1 MQGGSTVPVNK
12 KAVVNAV
19 DEAKTTSKK
28 RRFSQ
33 SVELVLA
40 LRDID
45 IKKPENRINE
55 IIELPNLPSQDVK
68 VAVFATGDL
77 ALRARSAGADQVYGK
92 EILDD
97 LVNDKKKARNLVRG
111 IDFFIA
117 ETSLMPLVGR
127 VLGPILGPRGGMP
140 TPIPPTAPIDALIE
154 QRRRTVRLRV
164 RSQLS
169 AQCKVGAEEMDSEAI
184 ADNIQAVFDRVERR
198 LEKGLKNIRGA
209 YVKTTMGPPAKIAL
223 EG

>member
-1 MQGGSTVPVNK
+1 MSVNK
-12 KAVVNAV
+12 DKIVKAVDA
-19 DEAKTTSKK
+19 AKNNSRK
-28 RRFSQ
+28 RKFTQ

-55 IIELPNLPSQDVK
+55 IIELPYPPSREVK

-77 ALRARSAGADQVYGK
+77 AVRARNAGADEVYGK
-92 EILDD
+92 ETLND
-97 LVNDKKKARNLVRG
+97 LVNDKKKARSLVRG

-127 VLGPILGPRGGMP
+127 VLGSILGPRGGMP
-140 TPIPPTAPIDALIE
+140 TPIPPTAPIDALINR
-154 QRRRTVRLRV
+154 RRRTVQLRV

-169 AQCKVGAEEMDSEAI
+169 AQCKVGSEDMDSEDI
-184 ADNIQAVFDRVERR
+184 ANNIQTILTLLERR
-198 LEKGLKNIRGA
+198 LERGFRNIREA
-209 YVKTTMGPPAKIAL
+209 YVKTTMGPPTKIAL
-223 EG
+223 

>member
-1 MQGGSTVPVNK
+1 MSVNK
-12 KAVVNAV
+12 DKIVKAVDA
-19 DEAKTTSKK
+19 AKKNSRK
-28 RRFSQ
+28 RKFTQ

-55 IIELPNLPSQDVK
+55 IIELPYPPSREVK

-77 ALRARSAGADQVYGK
+77 AVRARNAGADEVYGK
-92 EILDD
+92 ETLND
-97 LVNDKKKARNLVRG
+97 LVNDKKKARSLVQG

-127 VLGPILGPRGGMP
+127 VLGSILGPRGGMP
-140 TPIPPTAPIDALIE
+140 TPIPPTAPIDALINR
-154 QRRRTVRLRV
+154 RRRTVQLRV

-169 AQCKVGAEEMDSEAI
+169 AQCKVGSEDMDSEDI
-184 ADNIQAVFDRVERR
+184 ANNIQTILTLLERR
-198 LEKGLKNIRGA
+198 LERGFRNIREA
-209 YVKTTMGPPAKIAL
+209 YVKTTMGPPTKIAL
-223 EG
+223 

>member
-1 MQGGSTVPVNK
+1 
-12 KAVVNAV
+12 
-19 DEAKTTSKK
+19 
-28 RRFSQ
+28 
-33 SVELVLA
+33 LA

-92 EILDD
+92 EILDE

>member
-1 MQGGSTVPVNK
+1 LSVNK
-12 KAVVNAV
+12 EEILKAVDAAKKNA
-19 DEAKTTSKK
+19 KK
-28 RRFSQ
+28 RKFNQ

-55 IIELPNLPSQDVK
+55 IIELPKPPSREVK

-77 ALRARSAGADQVYGK
+77 AVRARNAGANEVYGK
-92 EILDD
+92 EVLND
-97 LVNDKKKARNLVRG
+97 LVNDKKQARNLVQG

-127 VLGPILGPRGGMP
+127 VLGSILGPRGGMP
-140 TPIPPTAPIDALIE
+140 TPIPPTAPIDVLINR
-154 QRRRTVRLRV
+154 RRRTVQLRI

-169 AQCKVGAEEMDSEAI
+169 AQCKVGSEDMDSEDI
-184 ADNIQAVFDRVERR
+184 ANNIQIILTRLERR
-198 LEKGLKNIRGA
+198 LEKGLRNIRKA
-209 YVKTTMGPPAKIAL
+209 YVKTTMGPPTKIAL
-223 EG
+223 

>member
-1 MQGGSTVPVNK
+1 MRGGSTVPVNK
-12 KAVVNAV
+12 IEVVKAV
-19 DEAKTTSKK
+19 DEAKATSKK

-40 LRDID
+40 LRDLD
-45 IKKPENRINE
+45 VKKPENRINE
-55 IIELPNLPSQDVK
+55 IIELPHPPAADVK

-77 ALRARSAGADQVYGK
+77 AVRARSAGADQIYGK
-92 EILDD
+92 EALTE
-97 LVNDKKKARNLVRG
+97 LVNDRKEARQLVQG

-117 ETSLMPLVGR
+117 ETTLMPLIGR

-140 TPIPPTAPIDALIE
+140 TPVPPTAPIDALIE
-154 QRRRTVRLRV
+154 RRRRTVRIRV

-169 AQCKVGAEEMDSEAI
+169 AQCKVGAEEMDSEAL

-198 LEKGLKNIRGA
+198 LEKGLRNIRGA